1 MEACLN
7 VRANSFLKYNSLPTR
22 FWLETA
28 GRIRGQE
35 GKHSNLL
42 GANYRAARRLKRKRK
57 IGFHLRKFP
66 ILNKCSQNKER
77 LGIFKD
83 NNNAKSRSIALC
95 FSRWL
100 SAYLPWT
107 SQT

>member
-1 MEACLN
+1 MGFATDSPIWTKQTSRML
-7 VRANSFLKYNSLPTR
+7 A
-22 FWLETA
+22 
-28 GRIRGQE
+28 
-35 GKHSNLL
+35 LL
-42 GANYRAARRLKRKRK
+42 GANYRAAKRLKRKRK

-95 FSRWL
+95 FSR
-100 SAYLPWT
+100 
-107 SQT
+107 